1 MRVSISF
8 LLMTA
13 SVLTL
18 GLPWMQAQDVD
29 VCPGGWEAVART
41 HLLTSLDGDF
51 ETAAAFVLEDERQ
64 AWLEWQSWKQE
75 KLTRTLTGM
84 APELQER
91 QAAEMARQRQQFAVS
106 HCLCEPKE
114 EGGYRVRIDPD
125 GRSFRVLNMQH
136 GPEEGWQVE
145 TRHVLLD
152 GEQRRMVTAF
162 MRAVDERRWEEAE
175 AWMAEEAMPRFKGY
189 QLEVETFLKGSAFL
203 SETRKQQSTLR
214 ETEWEDAM
222 LWAEREPDGVVV
234 VHAEFRT
241 AASLS
246 CEMRELD
253 GVWRTLM
260 R

>member
-1 MRVSISF
+1 M
-8 LLMTA
+8 
-13 SVLTL
+13 
-18 GLPWMQAQDVD
+18 
-29 VCPGGWEAVART
+29 
-41 HLLTSLDGDF
+41 
-51 ETAAAFVLEDERQ
+51 
-64 AWLEWQSWKQE
+64 
-75 KLTRTLTGM
+75 
-84 APELQER
+84 
-91 QAAEMARQRQQFAVS
+91 
-106 HCLCEPKE
+106 
-114 EGGYRVRIDPD
+114 
-125 GRSFRVLNMQH
+125 
-136 GPEEGWQVE
+136 E

-246 CEMRELD
+246 CEMRESD

>member
-1 MRVSISF
+1 MSS
-8 LLMTA
+8 LLMTTGFL
-13 SVLTL
+13 SLC
-18 GLPWMQAQDVD
+18 LPWVGAQDVD
-29 VCPGGWEAVART
+29 VCPDGWEAAVRT
-41 HLLTSLDGDF
+41 HLVASLDGDF
-51 ETAAAFVLEDERQ
+51 EAAASFVLAEERQ
-64 AWLEWQSWKQE
+64 AWLEWQVWKE
-75 KLTRTLTGM
+75 KKLSGTLAGM

-91 QAAEMARQRQQFAVS
+91 QAAELARQRQQLEVS
-106 HCLCEPKE
+106 HCLCEQKK
-114 EGGYRVRIDPD
+114 EGGYRVRIDPN

-136 GPEEGWQVE
+136 GPDEGWQVE

-203 SETRKQQSTLR
+203 SETRQQQSTLR
-214 ETEWEDAM
+214 ETEWEDVM

-246 CEMRELD
+246 CEMRESD